1 MEIKVVDRQ
10 GRVVIPAE
18 VRRKFKMKAGTK
30 VAFIDTD
37 DGVVVRVIN
46 KNYFDRLA
54 GVLGLKGKHL
64 KSLMDGKNAEIA
76 L

>member
-10 GRVVIPAE
+10 GRVGIPAG

-30 VAFIDTD
+30 VTFINTD
-37 DGVVVRVIN
+37 DGIEVKVVD
-46 KNYFDRLA
+46 KKYFDKLA
-54 GVLGLKGKHL
+54 GALGLKRKHL